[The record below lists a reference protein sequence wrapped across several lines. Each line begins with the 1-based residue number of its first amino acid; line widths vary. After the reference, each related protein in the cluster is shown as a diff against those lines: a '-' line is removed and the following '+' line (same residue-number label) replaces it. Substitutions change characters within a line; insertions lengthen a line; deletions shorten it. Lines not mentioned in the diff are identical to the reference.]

1 MKKIY
6 FLAVL
11 FAGMAFTSCEN
22 DEIGVELD
30 DALTKGTGQLTITV
44 NPSDFFACYNFE
56 DTYHHSNP
64 SEQSVNIA
72 ELYRTFNSTNGYLI
86 ELRSM
91 IYDQEKDE
99 LKDSVVVKTLT
110 NTNSYTSPKPIEL
123 PAGKYTVVSTL
134 SFSVESKGSYIPMW
148 NVDKREKL
156 STVNMRAYSR
166 GNMWCI
172 LSVST
177 DDIEI
182 KKDQTTTLS
191 TTPKP
196 VGSLV
201 YLVFENFQYTNEA
214 SYGTPDNKDLEMV
227 ALYTQRTAISY
238 NLSPK
243 AVNKVNYL
251 NEGVS
256 HQWRAI
262 AGATKSSDGYIKDV
276 STFCFFLEPQE
287 TIVFGLKRVDET
299 TFTPYGQNTVQLEA
313 GKTYLAYWD
322 HFKLGAPY
330 FGLADNNHFN
340 TYTKK

>member
-22 DEIGVELD
+22 DEIGVELGD
-30 DALTKGTGQLTITV
+30 VIIKGKGQLTITV
-44 NPSDFFACYNFE
+44 NPSDFFACYNYE
-56 DTYHHSNP
+56 DTYHN
-64 SEQSVNIA
+64 VKTA
-72 ELYRTFNSTNGYLI
+72 ERFRTFNSSFGYYI

-91 IYDQEKDE
+91 IYDQESDE

-134 SFSVESKGSYIPMW
+134 SFAVESNGSYMSLW
-148 NVDKREKL
+148 NVADREKL
-156 STVNMRAYSR
+156 STANMQARSR
-166 GNMWCI
+166 SSMWCI
-172 LSVST
+172 LSVAT
-177 DDIEI
+177 DDVEI
-182 KKDQTTTLS
+182 VSDQTATLS

-201 YLVFENFQYTNEA
+201 YSLFENFQYNSEA
-214 SYGTPDNKDLEMV
+214 SYGHTPDKTDLQR
-227 ALYTQRTAISY
+227 ASLYTQRTAISY

-251 NEGVS
+251 NEGTS
-256 HQWRAI
+256 NQMKALI
-262 AGATKSSDGYIKDV
+262 GATKSSEGYIKNTAAF
-276 STFCFFLEPQE
+276 SFLLEPQE
-287 TIVFGLKRVDET
+287 TIAFGLMRVDET

>member
-22 DEIGVELD
+22 DEIGVVLE
-30 DALTKGTGQLTITV
+30 DALVKGTGQLSITV
-44 NPSDFFACYNFE
+44 NPSDFFACYNYE
-56 DTYHHSNP
+56 DKYH
-64 SEQSVNIA
+64 NINTA
-72 ELYRTFNSTNGYLI
+72 ERFRTFNSSYGYFI

-91 IYDQEKDE
+91 VYNQETDE
-99 LKDSVVVKTLT
+99 LVDSVVVKTLT

-134 SFSVESKGSYIPMW
+134 SFAVENNGSYISLW
-148 NVDKREKL
+148 NVVDREKL
-156 STVNMRAYSR
+156 STVNMQARSR
-166 GNMWCI
+166 SSMWCI

-177 DDIEI
+177 DDVEVVS
-182 KKDQTTTLS
+182 DQTATLA
-191 TTPKP
+191 TTPHP

-201 YLVFENFQYTNEA
+201 YSLFENFQFTSEA
-214 SYGTPDNKDLEMV
+214 SYGYTPDKTDLQRV
-227 ALYTQRTAISY
+227 SLYTQRTAISY

-243 AVNKVNYL
+243 AVNKVNFL
-251 NEGVS
+251 NEGTTS
-256 HQWRAI
+256 QMKALI
-262 AGATKSSDGYIKDV
+262 GASKSSEGYIKNTAAF
-276 STFCFFLEPQE
+276 SFLLEPQE
-287 TIVFGLKRVDET
+287 TIAFGLMHVDET
-299 TFTPYGQNTVQLEA
+299 TFTPYGQSTVQLEA

-322 HFKLGAPY
+322 HFRLGAPY